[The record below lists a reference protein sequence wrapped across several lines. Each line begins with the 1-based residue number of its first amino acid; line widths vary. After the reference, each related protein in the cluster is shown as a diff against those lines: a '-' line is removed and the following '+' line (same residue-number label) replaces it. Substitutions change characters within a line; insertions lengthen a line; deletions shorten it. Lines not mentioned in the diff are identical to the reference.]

1 MLELNIQDA
10 DYDAWLIEIS
20 KGDQFS
26 SGFVGVNPNSKIPA
40 LVDYNDEK
48 PIFVFESGSIL
59 LYLAEKFNHFL
70 PNDSRVKVECMNW
83 LFWQMSSA
91 PYLGG
96 GFGHFYS
103 YAPEKLKYPIDRF
116 AMETKRQ
123 LDLLNKHL
131 VDKNF
136 ICGDQYTISDIAI
149 WSWYGQ
155 LTLGKLYSAADFL
168 DVSSYKNVLRWAEN
182 INLRPAVR
190 RGKIVNKVSGNP
202 NYQLRERHSLED
214 FKKIN
219 L

>member
-1 MLELNIQDA
+1 
-10 DYDAWLIEIS
+10 
-20 KGDQFS
+20 
-26 SGFVGVNPNSKIPA
+26 
-40 LVDYNDEK
+40 
-48 PIFVFESGSIL
+48 
-59 LYLAEKFNHFL
+59 
-70 PNDSRVKVECMNW
+70 MNW

-96 GFGHFYS
+96 GFGHFYN
-103 YAPEKLKYPIDRF
+103 YAPKKLEYPIDRF

-131 VDKNF
+131 ENKNF

-155 LTLGKLYSAADFL
+155 LTLGKLYSAAEFL
-168 DVSSYKNVLRWAEN
+168 NVSSYKNVLRWAEN

-190 RGKIVNKVSGNP
+190 RGKIVNKVSGDP
-202 NYQLRERHSLED
+202 SYQLRERHSSDD

-219 L
+219 I